1 MLKRNILF
9 ILLFVI
15 AIKLYA
21 QTTESNKPY
30 LLVVSMDAFRWD
42 YQQIY
47 KLPYLDSITKW
58 GVKAR
63 SFQPC
68 FPTVTFPNHYSMAT
82 GLFPDNHGI
91 VQNKFY
97 DKELDM
103 VYRIGDRKAVMDGR
117 FYGGEP
123 IWVTAENQGIKTASF
138 YWVGSEARI
147 NGIQPSY
154 WKIYEN
160 KIPFSQRID
169 TLMYWFQLP
178 EAERPHLVMFYLP
191 EPDETTHDFGPI
203 SNESKIMLTYLDSLM
218 GILFQ
223 KIKSLPIGNQINVIV
238 TSDHGMAQLDNK
250 KTINIDNYIK
260 QEWIKGFYGYNPTY
274 NITVADNCKDSVY
287 NALKNIPHLNVWKT
301 GKLPERLHYGR
312 NKRIGD
318 IVLLAE
324 LGWSIIRQKDKPP
337 YGGAHGFDNKE
348 MDMHGIFY
356 AFGSAFKT
364 DFKVNTLENIQLY
377 NIMTRVLKL
386 KPAKND
392 ANPKLIEEIFRK

>member
-1 MLKRNILF
+1 MNKRNILV
-9 ILLFVI
+9 LLLCIIVI
-15 AIKLYA
+15 QLFS
-21 QTTESNKPY
+21 QTTNSKQPY
-30 LLVVSMDAFRWD
+30 LLVVSLDAFRWD

-47 KLPYLDSITKW
+47 QLKNFDSIAQK
-58 GVKAR
+58 GVKAK

-68 FPTVTFPNHYSMAT
+68 FPSVTFPNHYSMAT
-82 GLFPDNHGI
+82 GLYPDHHGI

-97 DKELDM
+97 DKDM
-103 VYRIGDRKAVMDGR
+103 DLTYRIGDRKMVMDGR

-123 IWVTAENQGIKTASF
+123 IWATAEKQGIKTASF
-138 YWVGSEARI
+138 YWVGSEAKI

-203 SNESKIMLTYLDSLM
+203 SNESKIMVTYLDSLM
-218 GILFQ
+218 GVLYQ
-223 KIKSLPIGNQINVIV
+223 KIKTLSIGDEVNIMIV
-238 TSDHGMAQLDNK
+238 SDHGMAQLDSK
-250 KTINIDNYIK
+250 KNIIIDDYIK
-260 QEWIKGFYGYNPTY
+260 PEWIKGMYGHNPTF
-274 NITVADNCKDSVY
+274 NISATSVFVDSIY
-287 NALKNIPHLNVWKT
+287 NALKNVPHLSVWKA
-301 GKLPERLHYGR
+301 GELPERLHYGT

-318 IVLLAE
+318 MVILADI
-324 LGWSIIRQKDKPP
+324 GWSISRKKDKPP
-337 YGGAHGFDNKE
+337 YGGTHGFDNKE

-356 AFGSAFKT
+356 AVGPAFKT
-364 DFKVNTLENIQLY
+364 NYQMNTIENIQLY
-377 NIMTRVLKL
+377 NIMTKVLKI

-392 ANPKLIEEIFRK
+392 ANPKKIMKIFKQ